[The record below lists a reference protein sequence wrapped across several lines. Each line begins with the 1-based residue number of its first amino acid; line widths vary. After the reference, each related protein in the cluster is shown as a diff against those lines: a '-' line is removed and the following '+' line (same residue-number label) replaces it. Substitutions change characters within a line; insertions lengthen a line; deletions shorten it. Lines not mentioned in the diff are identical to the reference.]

1 MSNFSGFRFSRR
13 ALEHLVDWRHVLH
26 RDGWSSFLKKVRQD
40 ARKLP
45 RRKVEYIIMEVP
57 LEHPFPNP
65 PCLSFVEVRPFT
77 SADLEFVRKEFLPSE
92 AAMCARRLAA
102 GHEGLIAVLDGE
114 IAGCCWLCRD
124 DSLER
129 ADLPIGTDEVLFT
142 DAFTAPRFRGQG
154 VNTSLALASLRRAR
168 QLHLRRLIGYIRT
181 DNTASQAVW
190 LGKLNGRVFA
200 KLEFKRV
207 WTGRRT
213 RITNVHSKASRKNR
227 KNETK
232 GTFYV
237 CYYRECFRRGLDAGR
252 MTRYLVANGW
262 QPVIQ
267 MAKADLVVVYTCGG
281 FDFTEKR
288 CYKTIRRALSRKKAP
303 PRVRRACFRTD

>member
-45 RRKVEYIIMEVP
+45 RRKTEYIIMEVP
-57 LEHPFPNP
+57 LDHPFPDP
-65 PCLSFVEVRPFT
+65 PCLSLVEVRPFT
-77 SADLEFVRKEFLPSE
+77 SADLESVRKQFLPSE

-102 GHEGLIAVLDGE
+102 GHEGLTAVLDGE
-114 IAGCCWLCRD
+114 FAGCCWLCRD

-129 ADLPIGTDEVLFT
+129 ADLSIGADEVLFT

-154 VNTSLALASLRRAR
+154 VNTSLALASLRRGK
-168 QLHLRRLIGYIRT
+168 QLHLRRLIAYIRT
-181 DNTASQAVW
+181 DNAASQAVW

-213 RITNVHSKASRKNR
+213 RISKVRSTSLLEDGKNGM
-227 KNETK
+227 K
-232 GTFYV
+232 GIF
-237 CYYRECFRRGLDAGR
+237 
-252 MTRYLVANGW
+252 
-262 QPVIQ
+262 
-267 MAKADLVVVYTCGG
+267 
-281 FDFTEKR
+281 
-288 CYKTIRRALSRKKAP
+288 
-303 PRVRRACFRTD
+303 